1 MRMILVPW
9 NSFKTRIRKIQQTQ
23 NLLQLIFQRNKTQSI
38 QKTKKMIN
46 SFVKWLFNG
55 LLTV

>member
-1 MRMILVPW
+1 MILVPW

-38 QKTKKMIN
+38 KTKKMIN